1 MPANKSSNNKKYPQA
16 KVSAEASAY
25 NTAIASANKNNINV
39 INALLKISSLVQ
51 STLSLPEI
59 YKEIHQI
66 IAEIIYVKNIAIFL
80 YDPIEK
86 IIVFDYF
93 VDEKDQGVIGT
104 TMPIGNGISSYVIKK
119 NKPCMFTSAEQ
130 LEMQVKGK
138 ISNVIGSLSESWMG
152 APIANNDGVT
162 GIIIL
167 QSYSSEHMY
176 QEDDLQLL
184 SFVADNL
191 AIVLQQRK
199 LIDKEREDKK
209 SLEISLQLIK
219 EQNLALEQMMQTLK
233 SAQNELVQKE
243 KMASLGNLV
252 AGIAHEINTPIGIC
266 VTAITNLHHEYKNL
280 QKQIAQSTAT
290 DKHLNYF
297 LEDVNEACTIIESN
311 TLRAAELI
319 NSFKEIAVDQSSEVS
334 RKINMK
340 EYIDEILLAM
350 RPILKKT
357 SHEVQVN
364 CPENLVIKT
373 IPGAISQIL
382 TNMINNSIIHGFN
395 DGDKGCL
402 KITVEKKAD
411 SFDICYQDN
420 GKGLNSDEIKMLFEP
435 FYTTKRGMG
444 GSGLGTHLIYNIVTS
459 SLNGKINVE
468 SEPGKG
474 LRYDISLPIEAL

>member
-1 MPANKSSNNKKYPQA
+1 MSSNKKVNTVTE
-16 KVSAEASAY
+16 VSAEVSSDY
-25 NTAIASANKNNINV
+25 CAIGNSSKSHLNV

-51 STLSLPEI
+51 SKLTLAEI
-59 YKEIHQI
+59 YKKIHLI

-80 YDPIEK
+80 YDPIDK

-93 VDEKDQGVIGT
+93 VDEKDQGIIGT
-104 TMPIGNGISSYVIKK
+104 TMPIGKGISSYVIRK

-130 LEMQVKGK
+130 KDMQVKGK

-152 APIANNDGVT
+152 APISTNDGVI

-167 QSYSSEHMY
+167 QSYSSDHMY
-176 QEDDLQLL
+176 KDDDLQLL
-184 SFVADNL
+184 SFVASNIG
-191 AIVLQQRK
+191 IVLEQRK
-199 LIDKEREDKK
+199 HIDKEREDKAF
-209 SLEISLQLIK
+209 LESNLQLIK
-219 EQNLALEQMMQTLK
+219 EQNLALENMMETLK
-233 SAQNELVQKE
+233 GAQTELVQKE

-266 VTAITNLHHEYKNL
+266 VTAITSLHHQYKSL
-280 QKQIAQSTAT
+280 QKKITNNTASN
-290 DKHLNYF
+290 KHLNYF
-297 LEDVNEACTIIESN
+297 FEDVAETCTIIESN

-334 RKINMK
+334 REINMK
-340 EYIDEILLAM
+340 EYINEILLAM

-357 SHEVQVN
+357 SHEVLVK
-364 CPENLVIKT
+364 CPENLVVKT

-402 KITVEKKAD
+402 TITVVKESD
-411 SFDICYQDN
+411 SFFLCYQDN
-420 GKGLNSDEIKMLFEP
+420 GKGLDNDEIKMLFEP
-435 FYTTKRGMG
+435 FYTTKRGRG
-444 GSGLGTHLIYNIVTS
+444 GSGLGAHLIYNIVTS
-459 SLNGKINVE
+459 SLHGKISVE

-474 LRYDISLPIEAL
+474 LRYDLSLPIEAL

>member
-1 MPANKSSNNKKYPQA
+1 MNSNNNSSKKTSINA
-16 KVSAEASAY
+16 EVSAYDA
-25 NTAIASANKNNINV
+25 AITSANKNNINV

-51 STLSLPEI
+51 SKLSRAEI
-59 YKEIHQI
+59 YKKIHLI

-80 YDPIEK
+80 YDPMEK

-93 VDEKDQGVIGT
+93 VDEKDEVVIGT

-130 LEMQVKGK
+130 KEMQVKGK

-152 APIANNDGVT
+152 VPIASDGGVT

-176 QEDDLQLL
+176 KEDDLQLL
-184 SFVADNL
+184 SFVAANL

-209 SLEISLQLIK
+209 SLESGLQLIK
-219 EQNLALEQMMQTLK
+219 EQNLALEEMMETLK
-233 SAQNELVQKE
+233 GAQNELVQKE

-280 QKQIAQSTAT
+280 QKQIADNTAS

-297 LEDVNEACTIIESN
+297 FEDVDEACTIIASN

-340 EYIDEILLAM
+340 EYIDEILLTM
-350 RPILKKT
+350 SPILKNTPHQVK
-357 SHEVQVN
+357 VN
-364 CPENLVIKT
+364 CPDNLVVKT

-395 DGDKGCL
+395 EGDKGCL
-402 KITVEKKAD
+402 NITVVKEAD
-411 SFDICYQDN
+411 CFGICYQDD
-420 GKGLNSDEIKMLFEP
+420 GKGLNTDEIKMLFEP

-459 SLNGKINVE
+459 SLHGKINVE

-474 LRYDISLPIEAL
+474 LRYDISLPINTIEL